1 MFGHVATD
9 SLLISLWCDEMKID
23 EKVVSYLESSNSPVD
38 KEGYLYKK
46 VNYISMYKTVFG
58 INFLQINIFTRE

>member
-1 MFGHVATD
+1 
-9 SLLISLWCDEMKID
+9 MKID